1 MGWFFNL
8 FSKKN
13 KDVNGSSVNT
23 ESKNHMG
30 TTVELWEITEPV
42 TDHVEIND
50 TWTTNVA
57 GANRRCTPND
67 VGGIVGYVEAE
78 PTNDYNPNAMGV
90 YLANGKLIG
99 YIAERELEDYRAWSR
114 TKKLPFVGYIDINTA
129 KGFGVVASR
138 IHIIVPKSREFL
150 LDRAGKFYISIKESG
165 KVNLIPDIKDLV
177 VPDRPKEP
185 ERPDVEHD
193 YMMRNENWGY
203 CYGYNIRDP
212 KTIPSST
219 VKYHLS
225 NITERDGYAL
235 YRFLCENKGNVID
248 ISRFAKYRNPER
260 DYISTD
266 EQAIDFLTRQLDEF
280 IFCSVATIKW
290 IDLTH
295 FEFELLEEIPIN
307 EEWERKRKWKQ
318 WLKQA

>member
-23 ESKNHMG
+23 ESKNNMG

-193 YMMRNENWGY
+193 YMMRNENLELSL
-203 CYGYNIRDP
+203 DP
-212 KTIPSST
+212 
-219 VKYHLS
+219 
-225 NITERDGYAL
+225 
-235 YRFLCENKGNVID
+235 
-248 ISRFAKYRNPER
+248 
-260 DYISTD
+260 
-266 EQAIDFLTRQLDEF
+266 
-280 IFCSVATIKW
+280 
-290 IDLTH
+290 
-295 FEFELLEEIPIN
+295 
-307 EEWERKRKWKQ
+307 
-318 WLKQA
+318 